1 MIDLYFSIYK
11 LEMFFQN
18 LSKNDCIGNIFPKL
32 DFLKESI
39 YTDIGGGIMIQRPE
53 YLEELKRWKD
63 QDVIK
68 VITGVRRCGKST
80 LFGLFIDYLK
90 ENNISEEQ
98 IIHVNLEDADYNFK
112 DYREL
117 YDYIN
122 KQLDSKKQ
130 YYVFLDEVQNVLG
143 FQKAVDSLY
152 IKKNVD
158 VYITGSNAYL
168 LSGELATLLS
178 GRYIEIKMLPLS
190 FKEYRTAFH
199 DKNDYQLFLDYMKN
213 GGMPGNI
220 NILQTHPN
228 DIDKYLDG
236 IFSTIV
242 YKDIMAR
249 NNISEKMVL
258 EGILKFIFDSIGSPI
273 STKRISDTLTSK
285 GMPISNHTVENYIT
299 AFLESFLIYKAERFD
314 VKGKNLL
321 VRDYKYYVVDTGLRS
336 YLLGKKANSDMGHI
350 LENIVYLELLR
361 RGYKV
366 YVGKVD
372 DLEVDFVAE
381 NRDGLQYYQ
390 VALTVRDEKVLERE
404 LRSLQKTGDHYPK
417 ILLTFD
423 MDLEADYD
431 GIKKINVVDW
441 LLENKE

>member
-1 MIDLYFSIYK
+1 MI
-11 LEMFFQN
+11 ER
-18 LSKNDCIGNIFPKL
+18 
-32 DFLKESI
+32 
-39 YTDIGGGIMIQRPE
+39 TE

-63 QDVIK
+63 KDLIK
-68 VITGVRRCGKST
+68 VITGIRRCGKST
-80 LFGLFIDYLK
+80 LFQLFIDYLK
-90 ENNISEEQ
+90 STGISNEQ
-98 IIHVNLEDADYNFK
+98 IISINLEDADYNFE
-112 DYREL
+112 DYKQL
-117 YDYIN
+117 YDYI
-122 KQLDSKKQ
+122 KEKMDSKKK
-130 YYVFLDEVQNVLG
+130 YYVFLDEVQNVPM

-190 FKEYRTAFH
+190 FKEYVSAF
-199 DKNDYQLFLDYMKN
+199 DDNNYQQLFLNYMKN

-220 NILQTHPN
+220 SIIKSNPN
-228 DIDKYLDG
+228 DLDKYLDG

-249 NNISEKMVL
+249 NNINDKMLL
-258 EGILKFIFDSIGSPI
+258 ESVLKFIFDSIGSPI
-273 STKRISDTLTSK
+273 STKKISDTLTSK
-285 GMPISNHTVENYIT
+285 GMSTSNHTVEKYIT
-299 AFLESFLIYKAERFD
+299 AFIESFLIYKAERFD

-321 VRDYKYYVVDTGLRS
+321 ARDYKYYVVDQGLRS
-336 YLLGKKANSDMGHI
+336 YLLGKKADNDMGHI

-361 RGYKV
+361 RGYRV

-381 NRDGLQYYQ
+381 SRDGLKYFQ

-417 ILLTFD
+417 YLLTLD
-423 MDLEADYD
+423 MDLESDYD
-431 GIKKINVVDW
+431 GITKINVVDW
-441 LLENKE
+441 LLQDNN

>member
-1 MIDLYFSIYK
+1 MI
-11 LEMFFQN
+11 E
-18 LSKNDCIGNIFPKL
+18 
-32 DFLKESI
+32 
-39 YTDIGGGIMIQRPE
+39 RPV

-63 QDVIK
+63 KDLIK
-68 VITGVRRCGKST
+68 VVTGIRRCGKST
-80 LFGLFIDYLK
+80 LFLLFINYLK
-90 ENNISEEQ
+90 KIGINDEQ
-98 IIHVNLEDADYNFK
+98 IIEINLEDANYDFK
-112 DYREL
+112 DYKEL
-117 YDYIN
+117 YQYIN
-122 KQLDSKKQ
+122 NKIKPENK
-130 YYVFLDEVQNVLG
+130 YYVFLDEVQNVKE

-158 VYITGSNAYL
+158 LYITGSNAYL

-190 FKEYRTAFH
+190 FKEYVSIF
-199 DKNDYQLFLDYMKN
+199 NDNNYQQLFLDYMKN

-220 NILQTHPN
+220 NILKTNPN

-249 NNISEKMVL
+249 VNISDKLLL
-258 EGILKFIFDSIGSPI
+258 ESVLKFLFDSIGSSI
-273 STKRISDTLTSK
+273 SIKKISDTLTSK
-285 GMPISNHTVENYIT
+285 GMATSNHTVENYIT
-299 AFLESFLIYKAERFD
+299 AFIESFLIYKAERFD

-321 VRDYKYYVVDTGLRS
+321 SRDYKYYVVDTGLRS
-336 YLLGKKANSDMGHI
+336 YLLGKKADSDMGHI

-372 DLEVDFVAE
+372 DLEVDFVAQ
-381 NRDGLQYYQ
+381 NRDGLKYFQ
-390 VALTVRDEKVLERE
+390 VALSVRDEKVLERE
-404 LRSLQKTGDHYPK
+404 LKSLRKTGDYYPK
-417 ILLTFD
+417 VLLTLD

-431 GIKKINVVDW
+431 GIRKINVVQW
-441 LLENKE
+441 LLSEE

>member
-1 MIDLYFSIYK
+1 MINR
-11 LEMFFQN
+11 E
-18 LSKNDCIGNIFPKL
+18 
-32 DFLKESI
+32 
-39 YTDIGGGIMIQRPE
+39 E
-53 YLEELKRWKD
+53 YLDELIRWKD
-63 QDVIK
+63 KDLIK
-68 VITGVRRCGKST
+68 VVTGIRRCGKST
-80 LFGLFIDYLK
+80 LFDLFIDYLK
-90 ENNISEEQ
+90 MSGVKSNQ
-98 IIHVNLEDADYNFK
+98 IIYINLEDADYDFK
-112 DYREL
+112 DYKEL
-117 YDYIN
+117 YHFIN
-122 KQLDSKKQ
+122 EKIISEDNF
-130 YYVFLDEVQNVLG
+130 YVFLDEVQNVPG
-143 FQKAVDSLY
+143 FQRAVDSLY

-190 FKEYRTAFH
+190 FKEYVSAF
-199 DKNDYQLFLDYMKN
+199 DNNNYQQLFLDYMRN
-213 GGMPGNI
+213 GEMPGNI
-220 NILQTHPN
+220 NILKSNVN
-228 DIDKYLDG
+228 DLDKYLDG

-249 NNISEKMVL
+249 NNITDKLLL
-258 EGILKFIFDSIGSPI
+258 ESVIKYIFDSIGSPI
-273 STKRISDTLTSK
+273 SIKKISDTLTSK
-285 GMPISNHTVENYIT
+285 GISTSNHTVENYIT
-299 AFLESFLIYKAERFD
+299 ALLESFLIYKAERFD

-321 VRDYKYYVVDTGLRS
+321 ARDYKYYVVDSGLRS
-336 YLLGKKANSDMGHI
+336 YLLGKKADSDMGHI

-381 NRDGLQYYQ
+381 NRDGLRYYQ

-417 ILLTFD
+417 TLLTLD
-423 MDLEADYD
+423 MDLETDYD

-441 LLENKE
+441 LLSGE

>member
-1 MIDLYFSIYK
+1 
-11 LEMFFQN
+11 
-18 LSKNDCIGNIFPKL
+18 
-32 DFLKESI
+32 
-39 YTDIGGGIMIQRPE
+39 MIQRNK
-53 YLEELKRWKD
+53 YLEELKNWKD
-63 QDVIK
+63 KDLIK
-68 VITGVRRCGKST
+68 AVTGIKGCGKST
-80 LFGLFIDYLK
+80 LFELFINYLK
-90 ENNISEEQ
+90 ENDVSEEQ
-98 IIHVNLEDADYNFK
+98 IIHINLEDGDYDFLTNYK
-112 DYREL
+112 EL
-117 YDYIN
+117 YEYVKSKLVPN
-122 KQLDSKKQ
+122 KMN
-130 YYVFLDEVQNVLG
+130 YVFLDEVQNVEK

-190 FKEYRTAFH
+190 FKEYVTAF
-199 DKNDYQLFLDYMKN
+199 DDNNYGQLFLDYMKN

-220 NILQTHPN
+220 SILKSNPN

-242 YKDIMAR
+242 YKDIMVR
-249 NNISEKMVL
+249 NNISDKILL
-258 EGILKFIFDSIGSPI
+258 ESIIKYIFDSIGSPI
-273 STKRISDTLTSK
+273 STKKISDTLTSK
-285 GMPISNHTVENYIT
+285 GISTSNHTVENYIT

-321 VRDYKYYVVDTGLRS
+321 ARDYKYYVVDTGLRS
-336 YLLGKKANSDMGHI
+336 YLLGKKADSDMGHI

-381 NRDGLQYYQ
+381 NRDGLKYYQ

-404 LRSLQKTGDHYPK
+404 IRVLQKTGDHYPK
-417 ILLTFD
+417 VLLTLD
-423 MDLEADYD
+423 MDLTSDYD
-431 GIKKINVVDW
+431 GITKINVVDW
-441 LLENKE
+441 LLNDKYN

>member
-1 MIDLYFSIYK
+1 MI
-11 LEMFFQN
+11 ER
-18 LSKNDCIGNIFPKL
+18 
-32 DFLKESI
+32 
-39 YTDIGGGIMIQRPE
+39 TE

-63 QDVIK
+63 KDLIK
-68 VITGVRRCGKST
+68 VVTGIRRCGKST
-80 LFGLFIDYLK
+80 LFELFINYLK
-90 ENNISEEQ
+90 ENNINEDQ
-98 IIHVNLEDADYNFK
+98 IIKINLEDADYDFN
-112 DYREL
+112 DYKEL
-117 YDYIN
+117 YNYIN
-122 KQLDSKKQ
+122 TKIDTKQQ
-130 YYVFLDEVQNVLG
+130 YYVFLDEVQNVPQ

-190 FKEYRTAFH
+190 FKEYITAFD
-199 DKNDYQLFLDYMKN
+199 DKNHGQLFLNYMKN

-220 NILQTHPN
+220 SILQTNPN
-228 DIDKYLDG
+228 DIDRYLDG

-249 NNISEKMVL
+249 NNISDKMLL
-258 EGILKFIFDSIGSPI
+258 ESVLKFIFDSIGSPI
-273 STKRISDTLTSK
+273 STKKISDTLTSK
-285 GMPISNHTVENYIT
+285 GMSTSNHTVENYIT

-321 VRDYKYYVVDTGLRS
+321 ARDYKYYTVDTGLRS
-336 YLLGKKANSDMGHI
+336 YLLGKRADSDMGHI

-372 DLEVDFVAE
+372 DLEIDFVAE
-381 NRDGLQYYQ
+381 NRDGLKYYQ

-417 ILLTFD
+417 YILTMD

-431 GIKKINVVDW
+431 GITKINVVDW
-441 LLENKE
+441 LLNENK

>member
-1 MIDLYFSIYK
+1 MI
-11 LEMFFQN
+11 ER
-18 LSKNDCIGNIFPKL
+18 
-32 DFLKESI
+32 
-39 YTDIGGGIMIQRPE
+39 TE

-63 QDVIK
+63 KDLIK
-68 VITGVRRCGKST
+68 VITGIRRCGKST
-80 LFGLFIDYLK
+80 LFQLFIDYLK
-90 ENNISEEQ
+90 SIGISNEQ
-98 IIHVNLEDADYNFK
+98 IISINLEDADYNFE
-112 DYREL
+112 DYKQL
-117 YDYIN
+117 YDYI
-122 KQLDSKKQ
+122 KEKIDSKNQ
-130 YYVFLDEVQNVLG
+130 YYVFLDEVQNVPM

-190 FKEYRTAFH
+190 FKEYVSAF
-199 DKNDYQLFLDYMKN
+199 DDNNYQQLFLNYMKN

-220 NILQTHPN
+220 SIIKSNPN
-228 DIDKYLDG
+228 DLDKYLDG

-249 NNISEKMVL
+249 NNINDKMLL
-258 EGILKFIFDSIGSPI
+258 ESVLKFIFDSIGSPI
-273 STKRISDTLTSK
+273 STKKISDTLTSK
-285 GMPISNHTVENYIT
+285 GISTSNHTVEKYIT
-299 AFLESFLIYKAERFD
+299 AFIESFLIYKAERFD

-321 VRDYKYYVVDTGLRS
+321 ARDYKYYVVDQGLRS
-336 YLLGKKANSDMGHI
+336 YLLGKKADSDMGHI

-361 RGYKV
+361 RGYRV

-381 NRDGLQYYQ
+381 SRDGLKYFQ
-390 VALTVRDEKVLERE
+390 VALTVRDEKVLQRE

-417 ILLTFD
+417 YLLTLD
-423 MDLEADYD
+423 MDLESDYD
-431 GIKKINVVDW
+431 GITKINVVDW
-441 LLENKE
+441 LLQDNN

>member
-1 MIDLYFSIYK
+1 MI
-11 LEMFFQN
+11 ER
-18 LSKNDCIGNIFPKL
+18 
-32 DFLKESI
+32 
-39 YTDIGGGIMIQRPE
+39 TE

-63 QDVIK
+63 KDLIK
-68 VITGVRRCGKST
+68 VITGIRRCGKST
-80 LFGLFIDYLK
+80 LFQLFIDYLK
-90 ENNISEEQ
+90 STGISNEQ
-98 IIHVNLEDADYNFK
+98 IISINLEDADYNFE
-112 DYREL
+112 DYKQL
-117 YDYIN
+117 YDYI
-122 KQLDSKKQ
+122 KEKIDSKKK
-130 YYVFLDEVQNVLG
+130 YYVFLDEVQNVPM

-190 FKEYRTAFH
+190 FKEYVSAF
-199 DKNDYQLFLDYMKN
+199 DDNNYQQLFLNYMKN

-220 NILQTHPN
+220 SIIKSNPN
-228 DIDKYLDG
+228 DLDKYLDG

-249 NNISEKMVL
+249 NNINDKMLL
-258 EGILKFIFDSIGSPI
+258 ESVLKFIFDSIGSPI
-273 STKRISDTLTSK
+273 STKKISDTLTSK
-285 GMPISNHTVENYIT
+285 GMSTSNHTVEKYIT
-299 AFLESFLIYKAERFD
+299 AFVESFLIYKAERFD

-321 VRDYKYYVVDTGLRS
+321 ARDYKYYVVDQGLRS
-336 YLLGKKANSDMGHI
+336 YLLGKKADSDMGHI

-361 RGYKV
+361 RGYRV

-381 NRDGLQYYQ
+381 SRDGLKYFQ
-390 VALTVRDEKVLERE
+390 VALTVRDEKVLQRE

-417 ILLTFD
+417 YLLTLD
-423 MDLEADYD
+423 MDLESDYD
-431 GIKKINVVDW
+431 GITKINVVDW
-441 LLENKE
+441 LLQDNS

>member
-1 MIDLYFSIYK
+1 MI
-11 LEMFFQN
+11 ER
-18 LSKNDCIGNIFPKL
+18 
-32 DFLKESI
+32 
-39 YTDIGGGIMIQRPE
+39 TE

-63 QDVIK
+63 KDLIK
-68 VITGVRRCGKST
+68 VITGIRRCGKST
-80 LFGLFIDYLK
+80 LFQLFIDYLK
-90 ENNISEEQ
+90 SIGISDEQ
-98 IIHVNLEDADYNFK
+98 IISINLEDADYNFE
-112 DYREL
+112 DYKQL
-117 YDYIN
+117 YDYI
-122 KQLDSKKQ
+122 KEKIDSKNQ
-130 YYVFLDEVQNVLG
+130 YYVFLDEVQNVPM

-190 FKEYRTAFH
+190 FKEYVSAF
-199 DKNDYQLFLDYMKN
+199 DDNNYQQLFLNYMKN

-220 NILQTHPN
+220 SIIKSNPN
-228 DIDKYLDG
+228 DLDKYLDG

-249 NNISEKMVL
+249 NNINDKMLL
-258 EGILKFIFDSIGSPI
+258 ESVLKFIFDSIGSPI
-273 STKRISDTLTSK
+273 STKKISDTLTSK
-285 GMPISNHTVENYIT
+285 GMSTSNHTVEKYIT
-299 AFLESFLIYKAERFD
+299 AFIESFLIYKAERFD

-321 VRDYKYYVVDTGLRS
+321 ARDYKYYVVDQGLRS
-336 YLLGKKANSDMGHI
+336 YLLGKKADSDMGHI
-350 LENIVYLELLR
+350 LENIVYIELLR
-361 RGYKV
+361 RGYRV

-381 NRDGLQYYQ
+381 SRDGLKYFQ

-417 ILLTFD
+417 YLLTLD
-423 MDLEADYD
+423 MDLESDYD
-431 GIKKINVVDW
+431 GITKINVVDW
-441 LLENKE
+441 LLQDNN